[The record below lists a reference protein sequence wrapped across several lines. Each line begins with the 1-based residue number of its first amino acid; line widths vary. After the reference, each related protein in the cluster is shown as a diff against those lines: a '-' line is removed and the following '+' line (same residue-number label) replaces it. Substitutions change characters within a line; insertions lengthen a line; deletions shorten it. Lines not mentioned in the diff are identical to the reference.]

1 MGKKTLLVLLG
12 LGVLSVVAIG
22 PAHADS
28 AGQEVGYGAGSV
40 FDGQAV
46 CPASLVLMGGSP
58 SRV

>member
-1 MGKKTLLVLLG
+1 MRKKTLLVLLG

-46 CPASLVLMGGSP
+46 CPRASC
-58 SRV
+58 